1 MPENDL
7 IGLVANHH
15 HHHLL
20 VPQDLL
26 GDRRFL
32 FRIELVLG
40 LALDLVL
47 PTLIL

>member
-15 HHHLL
+15 HHLL

-26 GDRRFL
+26 GDGRFP